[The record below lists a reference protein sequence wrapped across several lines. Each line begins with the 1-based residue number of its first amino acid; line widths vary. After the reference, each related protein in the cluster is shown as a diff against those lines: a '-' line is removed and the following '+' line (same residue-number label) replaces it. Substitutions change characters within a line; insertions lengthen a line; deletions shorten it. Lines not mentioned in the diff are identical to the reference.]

1 MVVTVGCE
9 DERDEDPL
17 IPETFAVRD
26 DTDTDDDAE
35 DVVSGVVAN
44 KHVHR
49 MIGGLDRNWRLWGGR

>member
-1 MVVTVGCE
+1 MIWGAEMVVTVDCE
-9 DERDEDPL
+9 DE
-17 IPETFAVRD
+17 RD

-49 MIGGLDRNWRLWGGR
+49 MIGGLDRDRRLWGGR

>member
-17 IPETFAVRD
+17 IPGTFAVRD
-26 DTDTDDDAE
+26 DTNTDDDAE
-35 DVVSGVVAN
+35 DIVSGVVAN
-44 KHVHR
+44 KRVHW

>member
-1 MVVTVGCE
+1 MVVTV
-9 DERDEDPL
+9 EDPL

-26 DTDTDDDAE
+26 DTNTDDDAE

-49 MIGGLDRNWRLWGGR
+49 MIGGLDRNRRLWGGR